1 MRSITQELAFRQRMM
16 EYLQHHGV
24 IETANRFH
32 VCRKTVWKY
41 RKRWDGTPKSL
52 ADRSRRPHTFPRAQS
67 EAEIALVRRMCKKYG
82 SDLIQGYQQA
92 KAKGYMR
99 SYGCFKRTARR
110 TLPPAKA
117 PRKRKNKPYQRA
129 AYPGEKVQMDVKYVP
144 SACAVDGQ
152 QYYVYCAKDE
162 CSRWT
167 YRKMYAEHSTYSSED
182 FLRSLVKNAPFPIRA
197 VQTDNGV
204 EFTKALLAKDKEN
217 LTLFERMLQ
226 EYGILYHR
234 IRPATPRHNGKV
246 ERGNRTDDLRFYS
259 KLRMFSLSDGRSN
272 LPYTSANRTTS
283 L

>member
-99 SYGCFKRTARR
+99 SYGCFKRTAGVRCRR
-110 TLPPAKA
+110 QRRRGNERTSHTSALRTRAKKCKWTSNTCLP
-117 PRKRKNKPYQRA
+117 R
-129 AYPGEKVQMDVKYVP
+129 V
-144 SACAVDGQ
+144 
-152 QYYVYCAKDE
+152 
-162 CSRWT
+162 RWT
-167 YRKMYAEHSTYSSED
+167 DSNTTCTAQKTNAAVGHTEKCMPSTARIAPKTSCAAWSKTRHSLYGQ
-182 FLRSLVKNAPFPIRA
+182 FRRIM
-197 VQTDNGV
+197 GW
-204 EFTKALLAKDKEN
+204 N
-217 LTLFERMLQ
+217 L
-226 EYGILYHR
+226 
-234 IRPATPRHNGKV
+234 PRHYWQK
-246 ERGNRTDDLRFYS
+246 T
-259 KLRMFSLSDGRSN
+259 KK
-272 LPYTSANRTTS
+272 T
-283 L
+283 